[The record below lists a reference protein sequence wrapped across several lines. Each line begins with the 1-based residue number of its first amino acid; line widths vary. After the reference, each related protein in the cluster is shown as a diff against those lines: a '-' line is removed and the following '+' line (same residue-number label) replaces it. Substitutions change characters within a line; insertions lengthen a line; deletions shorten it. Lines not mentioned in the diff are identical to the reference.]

1 MSVFTNNGGYV
12 VKKETIY
19 PYGNDVRYMDCGCGT
34 QVRNVGEEAT
44 SVVCNRCL
52 TGQMF
57 EKFPD
62 MVNDFNTK
70 QYKPTGRPAGWHF
83 MNEFVDKDGSVFHK
97 GKEQP
102 KLKGTL
108 EPTKVKPKKRVKRKT
123 KNEILVARHKEKLA
137 AQREVNK
144 AINKQKKFLMGD
156 VEK

>member
-1 MSVFTNNGGYV
+1 MSVFTNNGGYI
-12 VKKETIY
+12 VKKETIW
-19 PYGNDVRYMDCGCGT
+19 PYANDVRYMDCGCGT
-34 QVRNVGEEAT
+34 QVRNVGEEAA
-44 SVVCNRCL
+44 SVVCHRCL
-52 TGQMF
+52 SHQMI
-57 EKFPD
+57 EKFPEMKD
-62 MVNDFNTK
+62 VFK
-70 QYKPTGRPAGWHF
+70 PEYKPTGRPAGWHF

-108 EPTKVKPKKRVKRKT
+108 KPTKVKAKKKVKRKT
-123 KNEILVARHKEKLA
+123 KNEILLAHHKKKLA

>member
-1 MSVFTNNGGYV
+1 MSVFTNNGGYI

-19 PYGNDVRYMDCGCGT
+19 PYGNGVRYMDCSCGT